1 MYIAR
6 QPIFKK
12 NLEVY
17 GYELLFRNDVDSKM
31 YSGVSSQSATAV
43 VLGGLFEHG
52 IEHIVSDA
60 KAFVNFDY
68 DFLMSDAIELIDPSV
83 LVIEILENVKIDELI
98 LDRILELKMKGY
110 HIALDDF
117 ENDEYSSKAIPF
129 ANIIKYDVLNTPLKE
144 IEKEVKEAVLSSKIL
159 LAEKI
164 ETEEEFYLAK
174 KMGFQLFQGYFF
186 CKPNIIASDT
196 NGKKTSTAVY
206 AQILS
211 EIRSNEFNY
220 DSVVKIIEADVN
232 ISYRLIKII
241 GNKKIEDRF
250 NSIKNVLIRMGK
262 KEIERWISVLMLQ
275 EISDNKPDEL
285 FKLSLIRSK
294 FSELLAINS
303 IFKRDK
309 EEISLMCL
317 FSLIDVI
324 LEEPMEDA
332 IKSLPLSK
340 EIVNT
345 LLYGSGKYAPLC
357 KLIGAYEKG
366 DWNSVNQYVK
376 EIGIEQ
382 NKVSNLYL
390 NAIEWTKKII
400 ESY

>member
-1 MYIAR
+1 
-6 QPIFKK
+6 
-12 NLEVY
+12 
-17 GYELLFRNDVDSKM
+17 
-31 YSGVSSQSATAV
+31 
-43 VLGGLFEHG
+43 
-52 IEHIVSDA
+52 
-60 KAFVNFDY
+60 
-68 DFLMSDAIELIDPSV
+68 MS
-83 LVIEILENVKIDELI
+83 
-98 LDRILELKMKGY
+98 
-110 HIALDDF
+110 
-117 ENDEYSSKAIPF
+117 
-129 ANIIKYDVLNTPLKE
+129 
-144 IEKEVKEAVLSSKIL
+144 
-159 LAEKI
+159 
-164 ETEEEFYLAK
+164 ET
-174 KMGFQLFQGYFF
+174 
-186 CKPNIIASDT
+186 
-196 NGKKTSTAVY
+196 
-206 AQILS
+206 
-211 EIRSNEFNY
+211 R
-220 DSVVKIIEADVN
+220 
-232 ISYRLIKII
+232 
-241 GNKKIEDRF
+241 
-250 NSIKNVLIRMGK
+250 IKNVLIRMGK